1 MLKEAAVLQKWR
13 ACSLLRVVYSSEGR
27 EGCKVPCLQ
36 AQEWSPHS
44 PLCPLCWWYLA
55 TSQCKGHCV
64 LCFKSVHL

>member
-36 AQEWSPHS
+36 ALLTARFVHS
-44 PLCPLCWWYLA
+44 DCWWYLA

-64 LCFKSVHL
+64 FCFKSVHL